1 MGLHP
6 GEPVNHKCSA
16 GKGKWPGIECFKSG
30 VKHHFRR
37 LSRYIRKRM
46 LHRWVLRS
54 KDEHF
59 CLAAALQL
67 KNQAMLRQMAM
78 EAGKTSIRKEAA
90 AQVERQ
96 SFLAAIAL
104 NAWDIE
110 LGQEVVARIDNEL
123 LLRRVAGSARQD
135 AVRLAAA
142 RKLGQPELMK
152 KIAFA
157 TADISLRWEA
167 ARFLN
172 DPDLMAD
179 VALFKPGHAHLDD
192 FRQQAQ
198 AALLEYLDEL
208 EQQHNVN
215 GLLAFILL
223 QEHLPFKLQAF
234 LRLPAEAV
242 QASLLHH
249 MSRKTFSYVEE
260 PIVDQMLTK
269 IEAAGWSL
277 IHEVRWIACS
287 HCQGKGVLALKTVC
301 SAQSRYDSE
310 IMECPDCKGF
320 GQVACR
326 MVTCA
331 GWGGRWFEFKLPRS
345 IPHPQP
351 ANTEDASKPAMCL
364 S

>member
-1 MGLHP
+1 VG
-6 GEPVNHKCSA
+6 NR
-16 GKGKWPGIECFKSG
+16 KWAGIEFFRTGLTHYSHQLSG
-30 VKHHFRR
+30 HIRMRVLRR
-37 LSRYIRKRM
+37 SA
-46 LHRWVLRS
+46 LRS
-54 KDEHF
+54 KDERF
-59 CLAAALQL
+59 RLAAAQQL
-67 KNQAMLRQMAM
+67 KNQAMLRQIAM
-78 EAGKTSIRKEAA
+78 EAGKASIRKEAA
-90 AQVERQ
+90 ALVEKQ
-96 SFLAAIAL
+96 AFLSAIAL

-110 LGQEVVARIDNEL
+110 LGQEVVARIDNDL

-142 RKLGQPELMK
+142 RKLGRPELMK

-172 DPDLMAD
+172 DPDLMAA
-179 VALFKPGHAHLDD
+179 VALSKPGHAHLDG

-198 AALLEYLDEL
+198 TALLEYLDEL
-208 EQQHNVN
+208 ERQHDVN
-215 GLLAFILL
+215 GLLAFIRV

-260 PIVDQMLTK
+260 RIVERMLTK

-277 IHEVRWIACS
+277 IRDIRWVACS
-287 HCQGKGVLALKTVC
+287 HCQGKGMLALKTVC

-310 IMECPDCKGF
+310 IMECPECKGS

-331 GWGGRWFEFKLPRS
+331 GQGGRWFEFILPRS

-351 ANTEDASKPAMCL
+351 ATTDVSEPAMRT
-364 S
+364 